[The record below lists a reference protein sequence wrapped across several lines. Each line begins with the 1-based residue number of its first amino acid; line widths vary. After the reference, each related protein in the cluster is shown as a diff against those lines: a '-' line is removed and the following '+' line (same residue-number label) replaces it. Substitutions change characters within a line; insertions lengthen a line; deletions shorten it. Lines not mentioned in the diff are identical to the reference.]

1 MRHFSGVR
9 HSPVD
14 DVIDKELR
22 EYIKQSIQNKDC
34 SSITCRLNKALY
46 GLKQASRQWQLFLTR
61 ILEQLG
67 FKSLKIDNSIFLHT
81 SKSIVLATHVDGIL
95 VFASNTIL
103 VNNLYKRISSI
114 SKLEITNLGEI
125 KEFLGVEIIKDRKNK
140 SLIIIQRNFINK
152 ILTKFNKLNNKPKSI
167 PIPIGIKLEKFLEP
181 SSIIKQFQQ
190 EIGSLI
196 YLTIFTGPELV

>member
-9 HSPVD
+9 YSPVD

-81 SKSIVLATHVDGIL
+81 SKFIVLATHVDDIL

-103 VNNLYKRISSI
+103 VNNLYKEISSI

-125 KEFLGVEIIKDRKNK
+125 EEFLKVEIIRERKN
-140 SLIIIQRNFINK
+140 
-152 ILTKFNKLNNKPKSI
+152 
-167 PIPIGIKLEKFLEP
+167 
-181 SSIIKQFQQ
+181 
-190 EIGSLI
+190 
-196 YLTIFTGPELV
+196 